1 MKYIKNYKLFETG
14 EWSRG
19 VNWQYTKD
27 NPDDDCEEANW
38 IRSLEKDLNEVIDFL
53 DDPKLFQI
61 IDIRGF
67 DMYQGPYATV
77 KILGRNYRVI
87 SVDYPDI
94 PGLKIEDFPIDNCS
108 EHGYNPGFMETEY
121 EIAELLN
128 GISRA
133 GGIDMYLTVQKYN
146 IL

>member
-1 MKYIKNYKLFETG
+1 MKYIKYFETG
-14 EWSRG
+14 EWNRTID
-19 VNWQYTKD
+19 WQYTKD
-27 NPDDDCEEANW
+27 NPDNDSEEANW
-38 IRSLEKDLNEVIDFL
+38 IKSLEKQLNKVIEFL

-77 KILGRNYRVI
+77 KVLGRNYKVL
-87 SVDYPDI
+87 SVDYPHE
-94 PGLKIEDFPIDNCS
+94 PGLCIEGFPIDNCS
-108 EHGYNPGFMETEY
+108 EHGYNSGFMETEY

-128 GISRA
+128 NINRA
-133 GGIDMYLTVQKYN
+133 GGINTYLLTQKYN